1 MKISLD
7 DEEIVPEIYSLHLSE
22 LASLIY
28 FLNDYTDKLK
38 EAKCAKEEIK
48 EVERIKEKLNDMW
61 KLHVR
66 IEWNI
71 RRDFYVNY
79 INTLFEICN

>member
-1 MKISLD
+1 MKITID
-7 DEEIVPEIYSLHLSE
+7 EEEIVPEIYSLYLSE

-28 FLNDYTDKLK
+28 FLNDYIDRLK
-38 EAKCAKEEIK
+38 EDECTKDEIK

-66 IEWNI
+66 IE
-71 RRDFYVNY
+71 
-79 INTLFEICN
+79 

>member
-1 MKISLD
+1 MKISLN

-28 FLNDYTDKLK
+28 FLNDYIDRLK
-38 EAKCAKEEIK
+38 EAEYAKEEIK
-48 EVERIKEKLNDMW
+48 EVERIKEKLGDMW

-66 IEWNI
+66 IE
-71 RRDFYVNY
+71 
-79 INTLFEICN
+79 

>member
-1 MKISLD
+1 MKISLN

-22 LASLIY
+22 LVSLIY
-28 FLNDYTDKLK
+28 FLNDYIDKLK
-38 EAKCAKEEIK
+38 ESECAKEEIK

-66 IEWNI
+66 IK
-71 RRDFYVNY
+71 
-79 INTLFEICN
+79 

>member
-1 MKISLD
+1 MKISLN
-7 DEEIVPEIYSLHLSE
+7 DEEIVPEIHSLHLSE

-28 FLNDYTDKLK
+28 FLNNYIDKLK
-38 EAKCAKEEIK
+38 DGECTKDEIK

-66 IEWNI
+66 IE
-71 RRDFYVNY
+71 
-79 INTLFEICN
+79 

>member
-28 FLNDYTDKLK
+28 FLNDYIDRLK
-38 EAKCAKEEIK
+38 EAECTKDEIK
-48 EVERIKEKLNDMW
+48 EVERIKDKLYDMW

-66 IEWNI
+66 IE
-71 RRDFYVNY
+71 
-79 INTLFEICN
+79 

>member
-7 DEEIVPEIYSLHLSE
+7 DEEIVPEIHSLYLSE
-22 LASLIY
+22 LVSLIY
-28 FLNDYTDKLK
+28 FLNDYIDRLK
-38 EAKCAKEEIK
+38 EAECAKEEIK

-66 IEWNI
+66 IE
-71 RRDFYVNY
+71 
-79 INTLFEICN
+79 

>member
-1 MKISLD
+1 MKISLN
-7 DEEIVPEIYSLHLSE
+7 DEEIVPEIYSLYLSE

-28 FLNDYTDKLK
+28 FLNDYIDRLK
-38 EAKCAKEEIK
+38 EAGCTKDEIK

-66 IEWNI
+66 IE
-71 RRDFYVNY
+71 
-79 INTLFEICN
+79 

>member
-7 DEEIVPEIYSLHLSE
+7 DEEIVPEIYSLYLSE
-22 LASLIY
+22 LVSLIY
-28 FLNDYTDKLK
+28 FLNDYIDRLK
-38 EAKCAKEEIK
+38 EAECDKEEIK

-66 IEWNI
+66 IE
-71 RRDFYVNY
+71 
-79 INTLFEICN
+79 

>member
-1 MKISLD
+1 MKITID
-7 DEEIVPEIYSLHLSE
+7 DEEIVPEIYSLYLSE

-28 FLNDYTDKLK
+28 FLNDYIDRLK
-38 EAKCAKEEIK
+38 EAKCTKEEIK

-66 IEWNI
+66 IE
-71 RRDFYVNY
+71 
-79 INTLFEICN
+79 

>member
-1 MKISLD
+1 MKITID

-28 FLNDYTDKLK
+28 FLNDYIDRLK
-38 EAKCAKEEIK
+38 EAECTKDEIK
-48 EVERIKEKLNDMW
+48 EVERIKDKLNDMW

-66 IEWNI
+66 IK
-71 RRDFYVNY
+71 
-79 INTLFEICN
+79 

>member
-1 MKISLD
+1 MKITIY

-28 FLNDYTDKLK
+28 FLNDYIDRLK
-38 EAKCAKEEIK
+38 EAECTKDEIK
-48 EVERIKEKLNDMW
+48 EVDRIKDKLNDMW

-66 IEWNI
+66 IE
-71 RRDFYVNY
+71 
-79 INTLFEICN
+79 

>member
-7 DEEIVPEIYSLHLSE
+7 DEEIVPEIYSLYLSE

-28 FLNDYTDKLK
+28 FLNDYIDRLK
-38 EAKCAKEEIK
+38 EAECDKEEIK

-66 IEWNI
+66 IE
-71 RRDFYVNY
+71 
-79 INTLFEICN
+79 

>member
-1 MKISLD
+1 MKISLN

-28 FLNDYTDKLK
+28 FLNDYIDRLK
-38 EAKCAKEEIK
+38 DGECTKDEIK

-66 IEWNI
+66 IE
-71 RRDFYVNY
+71 
-79 INTLFEICN
+79 

>member
-1 MKISLD
+1 MKITID

-28 FLNDYTDKLK
+28 FLNNYIDRLK
-38 EAKCAKEEIK
+38 EAECTKDEIK
-48 EVERIKEKLNDMW
+48 EVERIKGKLNDMW

-66 IEWNI
+66 IE
-71 RRDFYVNY
+71 
-79 INTLFEICN
+79 

>member
-7 DEEIVPEIYSLHLSE
+7 DEDIVPEIYSLYLSE
-22 LASLIY
+22 LVSLIY
-28 FLNDYTDKLK
+28 FLNDYIDRLK
-38 EAKCAKEEIK
+38 EAECTKEEIK

-66 IEWNI
+66 IE
-71 RRDFYVNY
+71 
-79 INTLFEICN
+79 

>member
-7 DEEIVPEIYSLHLSE
+7 DEEIVPEIHSLYLSE
-22 LASLIY
+22 LVSLIY
-28 FLNDYTDKLK
+28 FLNNYIDKLK
-38 EAKCAKEEIK
+38 EDECTKDEIK

-66 IEWNI
+66 IE
-71 RRDFYVNY
+71 
-79 INTLFEICN
+79 

>member
-7 DEEIVPEIYSLHLSE
+7 NEEIVPEIYSLYLSE

-28 FLNDYTDKLK
+28 FLNDYIDRLK
-38 EAKCAKEEIK
+38 EAECAKEEIK

-61 KLHVR
+61 KLHIR
-66 IEWNI
+66 IE
-71 RRDFYVNY
+71 
-79 INTLFEICN
+79 

>member
-7 DEEIVPEIYSLHLSE
+7 DEEIAPEIHSLYLSE

-28 FLNDYTDKLK
+28 FLNDYIDKLK
-38 EAKCAKEEIK
+38 EAECTKDEIK

-66 IEWNI
+66 IE
-71 RRDFYVNY
+71 
-79 INTLFEICN
+79 

>member
-7 DEEIVPEIYSLHLSE
+7 DEEIVPEIHSLYLSE
-22 LASLIY
+22 LVSLIY
-28 FLNDYTDKLK
+28 FLNDYIDKLK
-38 EAKCAKEEIK
+38 EAECTKEEIK

-66 IEWNI
+66 IE
-71 RRDFYVNY
+71 
-79 INTLFEICN
+79 

>member
-7 DEEIVPEIYSLHLSE
+7 DEEIAPEIYSLHLSE
-22 LASLIY
+22 LVSLIY
-28 FLNDYTDKLK
+28 FLNDYIDRLK
-38 EAKCAKEEIK
+38 EAECAKEEIK

-66 IEWNI
+66 IK
-71 RRDFYVNY
+71 
-79 INTLFEICN
+79 

>member
-1 MKISLD
+1 MKISLN
-7 DEEIVPEIYSLHLSE
+7 DEEIVPEIQSLHLSE

-28 FLNDYTDKLK
+28 FLNDYIDRLK
-38 EAKCAKEEIK
+38 EAGCTKDEIK

-66 IEWNI
+66 IE
-71 RRDFYVNY
+71 
-79 INTLFEICN
+79 